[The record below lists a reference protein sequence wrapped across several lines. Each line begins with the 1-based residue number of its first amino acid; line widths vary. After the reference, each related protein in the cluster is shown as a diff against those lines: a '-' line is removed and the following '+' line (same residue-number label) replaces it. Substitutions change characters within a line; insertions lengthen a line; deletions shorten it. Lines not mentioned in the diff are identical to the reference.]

1 MSSLKKNIA
10 FKIKMEVT
18 GGTLKPSD
26 KGVGPSLG
34 GKVNS
39 NEFCKQFN
47 AATKSMEGERVRV
60 VIYAYKDK
68 TFDFEIKG
76 SPVPYQLLKLAKK
89 ISSAGDASPNISVK
103 LEKGSSEP
111 NKKKVGSL
119 SMKDIELVAS
129 NQMSFMNSFTKDRAV
144 SMILGT
150 AKRMGLIVT
159 D

>member
-1 MSSLKKNIA
+1 
-10 FKIKMEVT
+10 
-18 GGTLKPSD
+18 
-26 KGVGPSLG
+26 
-34 GKVNS
+34 
-39 NEFCKQFN
+39 
-47 AATKSMEGERVRV
+47 MEGEKVRV

-76 SPVPYQLLKLAKK
+76 TPVPYQLLKFANK
-89 ISSAGDASPNISVK
+89 ISSVGDSSPNISVK
-103 LEKGSSEP
+103 LEKGSGEP

-119 SMKDIELVAS
+119 SMKEIELIAS
-129 NQMSFMNSFTKDRAV
+129 KQMSFMNCFTKNGAV